1 MAGLL
6 DLFRDDQFG
15 LGTSRHSRKI
25 PGNNNLEEK
34 FVDYGV
40 VGAAQNLHI
49 LITGTLPYKGTAAGP
64 IIDSAGSGG
73 SVADFLGNLGNQ

>member
-49 LITGTLPYKGTAAGP
+49 LIG
-64 IIDSAGSGG
+64 
-73 SVADFLGNLGNQ
+73 